1 MKILELYKAILIS
14 VGGVIDEDGLVSMSR
29 PDDEPVAFMVS
40 NKRLAIPTNRLL
52 DAGAF
57 NPDGKLIAFH
67 PICENVVLENSPV
80 LEKLNSAMTF
90 RLTWVMRELI
100 RELVIIAADPKLH
113 KKLKMKAHGLLSAM
127 PEASERTRK
136 DLTKVLDNT
145 TVIGS
150 KKLLALYVRSGGM
163 YGGEKVSRLG
173 RFSPSIVDALD
184 TKERKL
190 LGVSLLKADVPAFL
204 ALIEYI
210 LPDYQD
216 ADRYNAPSNSLIAPT
231 FHALVKTFYKVA
243 TQLNKIIDLHAEQLS
258 DPNLLRIP
266 LDWIDQVQDLSPY
279 RDQIPVLPGN
289 DGKDGTVS
297 AKIAAPKP
305 IVTAASAAQLKQAA
319 KVAKTGISVDDLVK
333 SLAPAPVAAAPYG
346 SFAGRPAANG
356 WNGRPNN
363 QASDADLP
371 PWARPVTSNGWGG
384 VPAQPTYG
392 RTVGGRIAGAPV
404 L

>member
-1 MKILELYKAILIS
+1 MKIRDLYKAILTS

-40 NKRLAIPTNRLL
+40 NKRLAIPTEKLL
-52 DAGAF
+52 NAGAF
-57 NPDGKLIAFH
+57 NPDGNLIAFH

-80 LEKLNSAMTF
+80 LEKLNAAMTF

-100 RELVIIAADPKLH
+100 RELVNIASDPKSH

-136 DLTKVLDNT
+136 DLGKVLDNT
-145 TVIGS
+145 TVIGP

-190 LGVSLLKADVPAFL
+190 LGVPLLKADVPAFL

-216 ADRYNAPSNSLIAPT
+216 TDRYNAPSNSLVAPT
-231 FHALVKTFYKVA
+231 FHALVKTFHKVA
-243 TQLNKIIDLHAEQLS
+243 TQLNKIVDLHAEQLS
-258 DPNLLRIP
+258 DPALLRIP

-279 RDQIPVLPGN
+279 REQIPVLPGN

-297 AKIAAPKP
+297 AKIAQPKP
-305 IVTAASAAQLKQAA
+305 VATAASAAQAKAAA
-319 KVAKTGISVDDLVK
+319 KVSKVGISVDDLVRG
-333 SLAPAPVAAAPYG
+333 LTPQVPVNPGYG
-346 SFAGRPAANG
+346 FTARPVQNA
-356 WNGRPNN
+356 WNARQGG
-363 QASDADLP
+363 ADTDLP
-371 PWARPVTSNGWGG
+371 PWARPATSNTGWGG
-384 VPAQPTYG
+384 GQPAAAGYGRAAVPA
-392 RTVGGRIAGAPV
+392 RGGRSV